1 MKYSYLDM
9 AEMDFRY
16 AHLGS
21 AVQLLKNKNYGTKRT
36 LSSIDTHVL
45 DFINKNNGIT
55 LTQLS
60 EHMMRTKSTL
70 SPVVN
75 ALIDEKLIEKK
86 QNDQDKR
93 SFGLALTKKGREVLE
108 KHYEYNN
115 KLYKVI
121 SDYIIEKYGEEYLD
135 AYYEIVDMNIK
146 IIENSIKNGNEVT
159 GDLAKDFFHL

>member
-21 AVQLLKNKNYGTKRT
+21 AFQLLKNKYYGTKRA

-45 DFINKNNGIT
+45 DYINKNSGIT

-60 EHMMRTKSTL
+60 EHMMRAKSTL

-75 ALIDEKLIEKK
+75 ALIEEKLIEKR
-86 QNDQDKR
+86 QNDKDKR
-93 SFGLALTKKGREVLE
+93 SFGLVLTKKGREVLE
-108 KHYEYNN
+108 KHYDYNER
-115 KLYKVI
+115 LYKRI
-121 SDYIIEKYGEEYLD
+121 SDYIVEKYGEDYLD
-135 AYYEIVDMNIK
+135 VYYDIIDMNIK
-146 IIENSIKNGNEVT
+146 IIENGIKNGNEVT
-159 GDLAKDFFHL
+159 DDMVTEFFTL